1 MQNFQDN
8 FETCKW
14 SFISAFS
21 ICMTVPLRTV
31 FKHYLSSASKYIPL
45 YNSNYPCS
53 IYLFKFFNFVLNL
66 IFFFFLIP
74 KNIFS
79 SFAFILEVNP
89 WSQLCQVWFTISLIT
104 VKMTSHDSTWLC
116 DLLVIWLCEWWL
128 LSYNLIN
135 CISHISCWY
144 EAISLLICH
153 VNLSQVTIWSKS
165 HLTLWLVASYLKPL
179 IYQV

>member
-66 IFFFFLIP
+66 FFFFFFDP
-74 KNIFS
+74 KKYLFKLCFYPRSQSTVTTLS
-79 SFAFILEVNP
+79 SLVYYKPYNSEND
-89 WSQLCQVWFTISLIT
+89 LTWFY
-104 VKMTSHDSTWLC
+104 M
-116 DLLVIWLCEWWL
+116 
-128 LSYNLIN
+128 
-135 CISHISCWY
+135 
-144 EAISLLICH
+144 
-153 VNLSQVTIWSKS
+153 
-165 HLTLWLVASYLKPL
+165 TLWSVGHMTLWMMASKLQS
-179 IYQV
+179 YQLY